1 MIKTYV
7 HQLYFLEIL
16 VRSFCVESFLL
27 MKAISDVFSDEPNVT
42 IEHCSTNVTESDNVT
57 VSCNATGSPTP
68 ETAWIRE
75 KTGEVLS
82 YSKIHQITGINRN
95 ETGAYVCLAWNGI
108 GRNNS
113 KSCLVVVQCKCT
125 ILFLFITWA
134 CLEMHLSFS
143 VLIVDSLSI
152 RRFWGKGERSPLG
165 RPDTQAT

>member
-1 MIKTYV
+1 MYMIKTYV

-16 VRSFCVESFLL
+16 MRFLCVESFLL
-27 MKAISDVFSDEPNVT
+27 MKVISDVLSDEPNVI
-42 IEHCSTNVTESDNVT
+42 IEHCSTNVTEGDNVT
-57 VSCNATGSPTP
+57 VSCNATGSPTL

-125 ILFLFITWA
+125 ILFLLITWA
-134 CLEMHLSFS
+134 CLEMHVSFN
-143 VLIVDSLSI
+143 VLIIV
-152 RRFWGKGERSPLG
+152 
-165 RPDTQAT
+165 

>member
-1 MIKTYV
+1 MYMIKTCV

-16 VRSFCVESFLL
+16 MRFLCVESFLFK
-27 MKAISDVFSDEPNVT
+27 KAISDVLSDEPNVT
-42 IEHCSTNVTESDNVT
+42 IEHCSTNVTEGDNVT

-95 ETGAYVCLAWNGI
+95 EPGAYVCLAWNGI

-134 CLEMHLSFS
+134 CLEMHLSFN
-143 VLIVDSLSI
+143 VLMV
-152 RRFWGKGERSPLG
+152 EN
-165 RPDTQAT
+165 